1 MTLKTLPASG
11 GNRQYN
17 LLNTFHM
24 VRDARRKIKMS
35 KVETDREEQVQRP
48 WDSTGGPVVKIL
60 SFNASGHRFDPG
72 QGTKIS
78 HAIGQPSLHASV
90 KDLV

>member
-1 MTLKTLPASG
+1 
-11 GNRQYN
+11 
-17 LLNTFHM
+17 M